1 MCDKHAL
8 KKFRTLA
15 FEANYGTMLETQ
27 EKVHEFLNEKE
38 FVLNLD
44 KTELIFFE
52 ERNTLE
58 KIIYREETISAKE
71 YARNLGVLVDR
82 SLTFAAE
89 GNKYSSKMV
98 VAIESIYCVRATYS
112 TNH

>member
-15 FEANYGTMLETQ
+15 FEANSGIMLETQ
-27 EKVHEFLNEKE
+27 EKVHEFLNENE
-38 FVLNLD
+38 FVLNVD

-58 KIIYREETISAKE
+58 KIEKKQFPQ
-71 YARNLGVLVDR
+71 RNMPGIL
-82 SLTFAAE
+82 E
-89 GNKYSSKMV
+89 
-98 VAIESIYCVRATYS
+98 
-112 TNH
+112 